1 MMSSI
6 HLFAPPMF
14 AGCAYRQRTGAC
26 TCDNPPIGCVR
37 DALPRPVGLSF
48 PSDITSYAELRAFS
62 TAQPPARPQPP
73 PREVTPRGPQPLPLR
88 AGRLPPLGW
97 RVAEHLHSSLTCHD
111 LLCYADE
118 EATKAAST
126 GSQAVCC
133 VVPSVADLSSC
144 RARLGRAPAAVL
156 LRCGSDPTL
165 WEAQWADLHA
175 AAAPSLPG
183 LAVPDAVIA
192 LDALRRLMANGSPL
206 PALISVPLSPT
217 SPAAHRALVGL
228 CRRTGVLLLALQPL
242 GDAAL
247 RSHPDVVAASA
258 DRAGGVHEALLAWCI
273 AKGALP
279 VVECDDGSA
288 DQLAQLLAALMEQ
301 GNVMD
306 LDAGERAALDG
317 RAS

>member
-1 MMSSI
+1 MMMSSI
-6 HLFAPPMF
+6 RFAPPMF

-37 DALPRPVGLSF
+37 DAPPRPVGLSF

-62 TAQPPARPQPP
+62 AAQPPARPQPP
-73 PREVTPRGPQPLPLR
+73 PRDVTPRGPQPLPLR

-97 RVAEHLHSSLTCHD
+97 RVAGPCLDSVATAG
-111 LLCYADE
+111 LLCYADGD
-118 EATKAAST
+118 AAVTASA

-133 VVPSVADLSSC
+133 VVASVADVESC
-144 RARLGRAPAAVL
+144 RERQGRAPEAVL
-156 LRCGSDPTL
+156 LRCRGDTS
-165 WEAQWADLHA
+165 WEAQWAALHA

-183 LAVPDAVIA
+183 LAVPDVAFA
-192 LDALRRLMANGSPL
+192 LDALRRLTAAGAPT
-206 PALISVPLSPT
+206 PALLSVPLCPT

-247 RSHPDVVAASA
+247 RSHPDVMAAGA
-258 DRAGGVHEALLAWCI
+258 NRAGGVAEALLAWCV

-279 VVECDDGSA
+279 VVESDGSNA
-288 DQLAQLLAALMEQ
+288 AQLAQLLAKLMEQ
-301 GNVMD
+301 GHVMD

-317 RAS
+317 LASP